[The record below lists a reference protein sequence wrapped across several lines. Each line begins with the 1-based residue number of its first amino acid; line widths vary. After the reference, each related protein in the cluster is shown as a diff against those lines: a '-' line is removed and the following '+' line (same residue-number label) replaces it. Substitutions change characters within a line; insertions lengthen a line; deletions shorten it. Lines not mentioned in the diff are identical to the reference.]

1 MTLPSSLPFNIK
13 DFLFTEVG
21 IFLEDLIS
29 DDPNSGK
36 IAFLILAERG
46 FPYLSETSVTLN
58 LYAILD
64 SKFKSFNLS
73 DGGFSIGSRK
83 LSI

>member
-13 DFLFTEVG
+13 GFLFTEVG
-21 IFLEDLIS
+21 IFLEDVKS
-29 DDPNSGK
+29 DDPNSRK

-46 FPYLSETSVTLN
+46 FPYFSETSVTLH

-64 SKFKSFNLS
+64 SKFKSF
-73 DGGFSIGSRK
+73 FYWV
-83 LSI
+83 

>member
-1 MTLPSSLPFNIK
+1 MTQ
-13 DFLFTEVG
+13 
-21 IFLEDLIS
+21 
-29 DDPNSGK
+29 K
-36 IAFLILAERG
+36 IGFLILVERG
-46 FPYLSETSVTLN
+46 FSYLSETSVTLN

-64 SKFKSFNLS
+64 PKFKSFNLS